1 MNAPLDPRSDQQA
14 LRRGRSEGLAIAAL
28 ALGVLSFIQLLG
40 MEKAL
45 LAIVL
50 GGLALRGT
58 VTARSRRQ
66 AWTALALGAA
76 YLVITVSV
84 LLLFQDRLAEL
95 IRLLQTLG

>member
-45 LAIVL
+45 LAMVL
-50 GGLALRGT
+50 GGLALRGA

>member
-1 MNAPLDPRSDQQA
+1 MNTPPAPQSDLQT

-50 GGLALRGT
+50 GSLALRGT
-58 VTARSRRQ
+58 ATARSRRQ
-66 AWTALALGAA
+66 AWTALALGVA
-76 YLVITVSV
+76 YLAVTASV